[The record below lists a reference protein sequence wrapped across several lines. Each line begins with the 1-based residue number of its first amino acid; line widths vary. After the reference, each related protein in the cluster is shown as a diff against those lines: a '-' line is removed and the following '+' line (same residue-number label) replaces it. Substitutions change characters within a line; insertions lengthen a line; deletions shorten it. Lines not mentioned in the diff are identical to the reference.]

1 MTNPAIAPRARAG
14 AVMVIALYLLAP
26 LPRAQAQ
33 SATLFGTTIP
43 DWLSIHAQ
51 DTDIEQFHPAFT
63 SPTRGPNSL
72 DPGARGNET
81 VTATLYLG
89 ARLTDGLSVYA
100 DPEIDQGFGLSN
112 TTGVAG
118 YVNGEGAKV
127 GEALPY
133 LRLQRLF
140 ARYEIGLG
148 GDPEPV
154 ASDQN
159 QVAGSLRPNNIIITA
174 GKFNV
179 TDVFD
184 NNDFAHDPTSD
195 FLNWSIVDAGAF
207 DYAADAWGYSYG
219 GSAEWNQNASTL
231 RAGVFD
237 LSRVPNGSELV
248 RGFGSFEGVAE
259 FEQHF
264 NIGPQNGSLKLLAY
278 LNRGDMANYTDA
290 TRLGLATDT
299 IPNVALVRHY
309 GSRGGLEVNFQQA
322 LTSYVGLFA
331 RASISD
337 GHKEA
342 YEYTDIDRSV
352 SAGLSIKGA
361 GWQRGNDN
369 VGVAL
374 AVNEISKPAQ
384 AYFAAGGLGIL
395 VGDGS
400 LAKYAPEQIVETY
413 YNIYIKYGVALTFDN
428 QFIENPA
435 YNATRGP
442 VDVIGA
448 RLHIAY

>member
-1 MTNPAIAPRARAG
+1 MARSVLTPRACAG
-14 AVMVIALYLLAP
+14 AAMVVIGFAAASISP
-26 LPRAQAQ
+26 AAAQ
-33 SATLFGTTIP
+33 SATLFGTAVP
-43 DWLSIHAQ
+43 DWLSLHAQ
-51 DTDIEQFHPAFT
+51 DTEIEQYHPAFT
-63 SPTRGPNSL
+63 SPVRGANSL
-72 DPGARGNET
+72 DPGSRGDET
-81 VTATLYLG
+81 STATLYLG
-89 ARLTDGLSVYA
+89 ARLTDSLSVYA

-127 GEALPY
+127 GAASPY

-140 ARYEIGLG
+140 TRYVIGLG

-154 ASDQN
+154 EPDQN
-159 QVAGSLRPNNIIITA
+159 QVAGSQRPDNLIITA

-195 FLNWSIVDAGAF
+195 FLNWSIIDAGAF

-219 GSAEWNQNASTL
+219 ASAEWNQDASTL
-231 RAGVFD
+231 RAGLFD
-237 LSRVPNGSELV
+237 LSRIPNGSELY
-248 RGFGSFEGVAE
+248 RGFGSFETVAE

-264 NIGPQNGSLKLLAY
+264 NIGPQNGSLKFLAF

-290 TRLGLATDT
+290 TRLGLTTDSV
-299 IPNVALVRHY
+299 PNVALVRNY
-309 GSRGGLEVNFQQA
+309 GSRAGFELNFQQA
-322 LTSYVGLFA
+322 LTSYIGMFA
-331 RASISD
+331 RASIDD

-342 YEYTDIDRSV
+342 YEYTDINRSL

-361 GWQRGNDN
+361 SWQRANDN
-369 VGVAL
+369 VGL
-374 AVNEISKPAQ
+374 AFAINEISKPAQ
-384 AYFAAGGLGIL
+384 DYFAAGGLGIL
-395 VGDGS
+395 IGDGS
-400 LAKYAPEQIVETY
+400 LAKYAPEQIIETY
-413 YNIYIKYGVALTFDN
+413 YNIYIEYGLALTFDN

-448 RLHIAY
+448 RFHVAY